1 MLRAG
6 LDLHGG
12 DGYAERVA
20 EAHRRTKKIGLAVGL
35 AVVLVL
41 GGLLVWE
48 GLYRSSLTKTG
59 LGVALKRAGLS
70 GQGRVMITNRDG
82 RYEVYG
88 LNEALMQ
95 EYLERLGVW
104 ERGGARGGNRQGES
118 EFVNAGYVELLFANT
133 PQGNEMESNG
143 VVVATQEN
151 LSNGDG
157 ITIRLYFG
165 EEKIAED
172 TFEKLVNVEILKAI
186 FLVGSDTRA
195 EGIERFN
202 RELVE
207 FVGAGGQLVSVRKA
221 GEL

>member
-1 MLRAG
+1 
-6 LDLHGG
+6 
-12 DGYAERVA
+12 
-20 EAHRRTKKIGLAVGL
+20 
-35 AVVLVL
+35 
-41 GGLLVWE
+41 
-48 GLYRSSLTKTG
+48 
-59 LGVALKRAGLS
+59 
-70 GQGRVMITNRDG
+70 
-82 RYEVYG
+82 
-88 LNEALMQ
+88 
-95 EYLERLGVW
+95 
-104 ERGGARGGNRQGES
+104 
-118 EFVNAGYVELLFANT
+118 
-133 PQGNEMESNG
+133 MESNG